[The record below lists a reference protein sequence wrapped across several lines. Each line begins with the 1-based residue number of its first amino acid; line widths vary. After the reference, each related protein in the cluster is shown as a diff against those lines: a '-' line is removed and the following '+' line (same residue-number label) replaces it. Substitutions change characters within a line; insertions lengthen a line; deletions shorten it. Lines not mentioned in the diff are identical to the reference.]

1 MNRLFLV
8 AITGAAMLMSA
19 GCSTKKYV
27 RNETAPIINKTN
39 ELDDLTAK
47 NSRDIRDVDSRAQQ
61 GISSVNEKTAAVDQK
76 AVAAGQAAEQAQQ
89 AANQTSGKVDTL
101 SNTVAN
107 LDNYRPVAETSVH
120 FAFNSA
126 VLSKKA
132 KEALD
137 QLANDIPNT
146 KGYLIQLI
154 GGTDSVG
161 SARYNYKLSEMR
173 AAAVVQYLATQH
185 NVPAYKVYVA
195 GLGKDKEV
203 ASNSSSS
210 GRAKNRRVDVQ
221 LMTNVQESAASA
233 QNVTP
238 AAPNSR

>member
-1 MNRLFLV
+1 MNRSLLV
-8 AITGAAMLMSA
+8 LLAGAAMVFNA
-19 GCSTKKYV
+19 GCATKKYV
-27 RNETAPIINKTN
+27 RNEAAPVINKTN

-47 NSRDIRDVDSRAQQ
+47 NTKDIRDVDARSQQ
-61 GISSVNEKTAAVDQK
+61 GIQGVNDKTATADQK
-76 AVAAGQAAEQAQQ
+76 AMAAGQAADQAQQ
-89 AANQTSGKVDTL
+89 AANQTSGKVDALT
-101 SNTVAN
+101 NTVAN
-107 LDNYRPVAETSVH
+107 LDNYRAVSETSVH

-132 KEALD
+132 KAALD
-137 QLANDIPNT
+137 QLGNDIPNT

-161 SARYNYKLSEMR
+161 SAQYNYKLSEER
-173 AAAVVQYLATQH
+173 ASAVVQYLATKYD
-185 NVPAYKVYVA
+185 VPAYKIYVA

-203 ASNSSSS
+203 APNKSAK
-210 GRAKNRRVDVQ
+210 GRAQNRRVDVQ
-221 LMTNVQESAASA
+221 LMTNIQDATAA

>member
-1 MNRLFLV
+1 MNRSLLV
-8 AITGAAMLMSA
+8 VLAGAAMMFNV
-19 GCSTKKYV
+19 GCATKKYV
-27 RNETAPIINKTN
+27 RNEAAPVINKTN

-47 NSRDIRDVDSRAQQ
+47 NTKSIRDVDARAQQ
-61 GISSVNEKTAAVDQK
+61 GIQGVNDKAASADQK
-76 AVAAGQAAEQAQQ
+76 AASAGQAADQAQQ
-89 AANQTSGKVDTL
+89 AANQASGKVDALT
-101 SNTVAN
+101 NTVAN
-107 LDNYRPVAETSVH
+107 LDNYRPVVDTSVH

-132 KEALD
+132 KAALD
-137 QLANDIPNT
+137 QLGAEIPNT

-161 SARYNYKLSEMR
+161 SARYNYKLSEQR
-173 AAAVVQYLATQH
+173 ASAVVQYLATKFD
-185 NVPAYKVYVA
+185 VPAHKIYVA

-203 ASNSSSS
+203 APNSSAK
-210 GRAKNRRVDVQ
+210 GRAQNRRVDVQ
-221 LMTNVQESAASA
+221 LMTNIQDATSA

>member
-1 MNRLFLV
+1 MNRLVLV
-8 AITGAAMLMSA
+8 LIAGAAMIFSA

-27 RNETAPIINKTN
+27 RNQAAPVINKTN

-47 NSRDIRDVDSRAQQ
+47 NSKDIRDVDSRAQQ
-61 GISSVNEKTAAVDQK
+61 GIQGVNEKTAAADQK
-76 AVAAGQAAEQAQQ
+76 AVAAGQAADQAQQ
-89 AANQTSGKVDTL
+89 AASQTSGKVDALT
-101 SNTVAN
+101 NTVAN

-126 VLSKKA
+126 VLTKKA

-137 QLANDIPNT
+137 QLGNDIPNT
-146 KGYLIQLI
+146 KGYVMQLI
-154 GGTDSVG
+154 GGCDSVG
-161 SARYNYKLSEMR
+161 SSQYNYKLSEQR
-173 AAAVVQYLATQH
+173 AAAVVQYLATKYD
-185 NVPAYKVYVA
+185 VPAYKIYLA

-203 ASNSSSS
+203 APNSTSK
-210 GRAKNRRVDVQ
+210 GRAQNRRVDVQ
-221 LMTNVQESAASA
+221 LMTNVQEATSA

>member
-47 NSRDIRDVDSRAQQ
+47 NSRDIRDVDARAQQ

-76 AVAAGQAAEQAQQ
+76 AVAAAQAADQAQQ

-132 KEALD
+132 KKL
-137 QLANDIPNT
+137 
-146 KGYLIQLI
+146 LINSP
-154 GGTDSVG
+154 TTF
-161 SARYNYKLSEMR
+161 RTPR
-173 AAAVVQYLATQH
+173 AI
-185 NVPAYKVYVA
+185 
-195 GLGKDKEV
+195 
-203 ASNSSSS
+203 SSS
-210 GRAKNRRVDVQ
+210 
-221 LMTNVQESAASA
+221 
-233 QNVTP
+233 
-238 AAPNSR
+238 